1 MYQTQAERVTGK
13 KIKYL
18 QSDNGK
24 EYCNAEMDNFL
35 RNQGFGN
42 NNEIEA
48 QAEIPGDLEDNE
60 EKMKSHQVFNHLF
73 MKLKESQEK
82 KLKKKTRTWKTKI
95 N

>member
-60 EKMKSHQVFNHLF
+60 ENEKSSGVQSSIHETQE
-73 MKLKESQEK
+73 ESQEK
-82 KLKKKTRTWKTKI
+82 KLKKK
-95 N
+95 NEDLEDQN